1 MPETEA
7 ISILFATL
15 AGVSLVVAL
24 LMAMIVVLGRLKGRP
39 R

>member
-1 MPETEA
+1 MPGAEVA
-7 ISILFATL
+7 SILFATL

-24 LMAMIVVLGRLKGRP
+24 LLAFIAVLGRLKGRS

>member
-1 MPETEA
+1 MGDAAAT
-7 ISILFATL
+7 SVLFATL

-24 LMAMIVVLGRLKGRP
+24 LFAVTLLFRFFKGGP